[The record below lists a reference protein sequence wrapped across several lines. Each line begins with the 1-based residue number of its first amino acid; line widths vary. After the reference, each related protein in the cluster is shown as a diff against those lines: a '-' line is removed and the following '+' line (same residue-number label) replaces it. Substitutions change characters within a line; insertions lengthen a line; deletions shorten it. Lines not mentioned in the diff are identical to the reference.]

1 MKLNV
6 LTPRSVIHVRKVLP
20 STVETRDDQR
30 TVAARDFYQASKD
43 SFHFTT
49 VLKPNELI
57 KELHLPITE
66 TLNRSIYL
74 KIRDRSGYAFAVA
87 CCSVGLQLNRNR
99 SLAANAVLGGLASIP
114 RRSTEAEQALVGEI
128 VSDETFARVPNA
140 AIAEH
145 CTMGDQHALF

>member
-6 LTPRSVIHVRKVLP
+6 LTPKSVIHVRKVLP

-66 TLNRSIYL
+66 TLKRSIHL
-74 KIRDRSGYAFAVA
+74 KIRDRRSYAFAVA
-87 CCSVGLQLNRNR
+87 CCSVRIVFGCIW
-99 SLAANAVLGGLASIP
+99 GGCIWGTALIFGGSGC
-114 RRSTEAEQALVGEI
+114 EQ
-128 VSDETFARVPNA
+128 D
-140 AIAEH
+140 
-145 CTMGDQHALF
+145 